1 MSKIL
6 VIEDTELIRE
16 NLADILE
23 FSGYEVYTAENG
35 KIGVELAIKHLPDVI
50 LSDILMPVMSG
61 YEVLETLRSNPS
73 TFFIPF
79 IFLSAKADR
88 ENIRHGMA
96 LGADDYITKP
106 YKNDDLL
113 ASIKVRLEKTKNIR
127 EKADEKISQIR
138 NVLSTS
144 LPHEMLTPLNGING
158 FSQLLLNDL
167 KDLEKDEIELMVRN
181 IHNSGKRLNH
191 LIDNYILYNQLNV
204 LGKNYEN
211 LTSVKKSFIP
221 SFKIHEIS
229 NDLKSEYNREIDIQT
244 YDDELVLETNDIL
257 FSKIIF
263 EILDNA
269 LKFSK
274 KGIIQ
279 LKAYA
284 KEDNFH
290 ITIRDE
296 GRGMTEE
303 QINSIEAFTQFDR
316 DDYEQQGMGLGLCI
330 VKTIINLIDGEFNIQ
345 SELEEFTE
353 VNIGIPIISFS

>member
-23 FSGYEVYTAENG
+23 LTGYEVYTAENG
-35 KIGVELAIKHLPDVI
+35 KIGVELALKHLPDVI
-50 LSDILMPVMSG
+50 LSDILMPIMSG

-79 IFLSAKADR
+79 IFLSAKADK

-113 ASIKVRLEKTKNIR
+113 ASIKVRLEKTKHIR
-127 EKADEKISQIR
+127 EKADEKVSQIR

-167 KDLEKDEIELMVRN
+167 KDLEKDEIELMVKN

-204 LGKNYEN
+204 LGKNYEYF
-211 LTSVKKSFIP
+211 TGIKKSFVP
-221 SFKIHEIS
+221 AYKIQEIS
-229 NDLKSEYNREIDIQT
+229 KDLQIEYNREIEIQS
-244 YDDELVLETNDIL
+244 YDDELILEINDVL
-257 FSKIIF
+257 FKKIIF

-269 LKFSK
+269 LKFSIN
-274 KGIIQ
+274 GIIII
-279 LKAYA
+279 KAYA
-284 KEDNFH
+284 KDNLFQ
-290 ITIRDE
+290 ITIRDD

-345 SELEEFTE
+345 SELEEYTE
-353 VNIGIPIISFS
+353 VSIGIPIKSF